1 MINQV
6 KKSNYSFISEEADK
20 KEEKELIN
28 STTIQLK
35 KKICLTK
42 FNKLNAIRMQ
52 CIGDLSER
60 FYLEK
65 DFNYLNFHKFL
76 LNANG
81 QSIDDEDK
89 ADLDNITVK
98 EQTNQ
103 ELRDYISK
111 SFPDRLRQYDLESK
125 IAEKMSI
132 EKPLL
137 KSQITTDLVTTK
149 TPDVDGPSQSP
160 MTQLNLLIE
169 NNQTSSKTIAERAK
183 NEAQVLQKITQLRK
197 DGLWSIKRL
206 PKLVE
211 PQRIKTHWDF
221 LLDEMVSQ

>member
-1 MINQV
+1 
-6 KKSNYSFISEEADK
+6 
-20 KEEKELIN
+20 
-28 STTIQLK
+28 
-35 KKICLTK
+35 
-42 FNKLNAIRMQ
+42 MQ
-52 CIGDLSER
+52 CMGDLSER

-65 DFNYLNFHKFL
+65 GFNYLNFHKFL

-81 QSIDDEDK
+81 ESLADDEDK
-89 ADLDNITVK
+89 VELASLTVA

-132 EKPLL
+132 ETPLL
-137 KSQITTDLVTTK
+137 KSQVGMDLVAK
-149 TPDVDGPSQSP
+149 TPEVTAPCQSP

-169 NNQTSSKTIAERAK
+169 NSQTSSKVIAERAK

-197 DGLWSIKRL
+197 EGLWSIKRL

-221 LLDEMVSQ
+221 LLDEMVCF